1 MEKYRG
7 EIEKV
12 HRTICERYEVEIIEA
27 NACPDPIDK
36 LRSMPPKMAVTRFM
50 GIRKGKSTIMI
61 FDRLANGG
69 TGMGIG
75 TFRVED
81 IL

>member
-1 MEKYRG
+1 MSGSYRQ
-7 EIEKV
+7 
-12 HRTICERYEVEIIEA
+12 VEI
-27 NACPDPIDK
+27 NAAQDGG
-36 LRSMPPKMAVTRFM
+36 TRFM

-75 TFRVED
+75 TFREED